1 MNFLGDIR
9 IFVEL
14 LRTCVGEGVIVNG
27 IIATFGRYPICVEKV
42 IVGRN
47 PVTIDK
53 VRASKSQR
61 QNVIASLLLRYV
73 QAASPHGYLLETMI
87 PGFQVLAREDVFDRF
102 AFL

>member
-1 MNFLGDIR
+1 MSPELNFFSIIR

-14 LRTCVGEGVIVNG
+14 LRTCVGEGVIAHGV
-27 IIATFGRYPICVEKV
+27 IATFGRNPICVEEV
-42 IVGRN
+42 IVRRN

-73 QAASPHGYLLETMI
+73 HVARCDRYLLETVVSI
-87 PGFQVLAREDVFDRF
+87 LQIFP
-102 AFL
+102 